1 MKFIVKQGKTAFI
14 SNVRWREGREV
25 DVPDALLKKDEH
37 GKFLTPE
44 WGIPVAS
51 KEAKAELAKI
61 EMASK
66 ENPRPRV
73 FGNTKLEQE
82 YGSGAP
88 A

>member
-14 SNVRWREGREV
+14 HDVRWREGREV
-25 DVPDALLKKDEH
+25 DVPDTLLKRDDS
-37 GKFLTPE
+37 GKLIPPT
-44 WGIPVAS
+44 WGIPVAT

-61 EMASK
+61 EAAGK